1 FQSVAHLVAGE
12 FPRKLLITGEDRF
25 LGYSLMCGARAAL
38 IGMGAASTGLQHKLM
53 RAHFDGKA
61 ATFLALS
68 EAVDRLSQVTF
79 VPPMEGYIRR
89 MLWAL
94 AHLGVIERESAHDPW
109 GQNSKRASLRQSGR
123 LYGRSASFHPG
134 EAAVWRSLVGLQP

>member
-1 FQSVAHLVAGE
+1 
-12 FPRKLLITGEDRF
+12 
-25 LGYSLMCGARAAL
+25 MCGARAAL
-38 IGMGAASTGLQHKLM
+38 IGMGAACTGLQHKLM

-89 MLWAL
+89 MLWVL

-109 GQNSKRASLRQSGR
+109 GPELEEGEFVAIGKTLRALGELPSRRVRGVESARRALTRSLR
-123 LYGRSASFHPG
+123 
-134 EAAVWRSLVGLQP
+134 

>member
-1 FQSVAHLVAGE
+1 MKATKENTNMILPLLAEVAGSIHVG
-12 FPRKLLITGEDRF
+12 LAA
-25 LGYSLMCGARAAL
+25 LGSAIGVGL
-38 IGMGAASTGLQHKLM
+38 IGMGAACAGLQHKLL

-61 ATFLALS
+61 AAFLALS

-89 MLWAL
+89 MLWVL

-109 GQNSKRASLRQSGR
+109 GPELEEGEFVAIGKTLRAL
-123 LYGRSASFHPG
+123 G
-134 EAAVWRSLVGLQP
+134 ELPPTRVRGVAKA